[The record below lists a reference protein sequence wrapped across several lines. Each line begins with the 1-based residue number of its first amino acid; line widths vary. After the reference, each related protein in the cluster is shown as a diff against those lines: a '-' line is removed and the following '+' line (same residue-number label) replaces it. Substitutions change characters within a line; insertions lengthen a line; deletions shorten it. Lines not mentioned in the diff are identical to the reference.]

1 MTTFKNARRAIAG
14 PRNIII
20 WSGKGGV
27 GKTTTGQ
34 NIAWWLAAAG
44 RKVALVDTDSHPNS
58 GNFVDQSV
66 IPVDRW
72 FTLTHVIQQEK
83 ALLDA
88 MYQVRKGLYV
98 IPSDTNI
105 EAANGHI
112 IANEAQEVMIDRYH
126 EMTAALSPCPEEI
139 PAFHSEPRL
148 APAFFPELPF
158 VGEEEIL
165 ERPAYLDYLIWD
177 FGAEPGPL
185 GKAILRMPNC
195 EIWSPV
201 VLEPLPLQA
210 FAQMKDQLNKVF
222 KNHPESKPPIRGVF
236 PYKLTHKKEETV
248 EEFVKLYVAH
258 KDVFMRPIHED
269 LNVPPTQN
277 FYPARAIYEVNSG
290 TRAARELFEIAM
302 RIDGYQGQFK
312 KSPTCK
318 HCNEIYAWLQQELM
332 AGEGA

>member
-1 MTTFKNARRAIAG
+1 MNFFEQDARRTNE

-20 WSGKGGV
+20 WSGKGGS

-34 NIAWWLAAAG
+34 NVAWWLATAG
-44 RKVALVDTDSHPNS
+44 YQVALVDTDSHPNS
-58 GNFVDQSV
+58 GNFVDQNL
-66 IPVDRW
+66 IPPESW
-72 FTLTHVIQQEK
+72 FTLTDVIQREK
-83 ALLDA
+83 TLLDA
-88 MYQVRKGLYV
+88 IYQVRKGFYV

-105 EAANGHI
+105 EAASSFI

-126 EMTAALSPCPEEI
+126 DLAANLSPSPEED
-139 PAFHSEPRL
+139 PAFLSEPSL
-148 APAFFPELPF
+148 APTFFPDLPF
-158 VGEEEIL
+158 VEEHEVL

-195 EIWSPV
+195 EIWAPV

-210 FAQMKDQLNKVF
+210 FAQMKDQLGKLF
-222 KNHPESKPPIRGVF
+222 KNFPNRKPPIRGVF

-248 EEFVKLYVAH
+248 EEYVKLYVAH
-258 KDVFMRPIHED
+258 PDVFMRPVHED

-277 FYPARAIYEVNSG
+277 YYPARSIGEVNNK
-290 TRAARELFEIAM
+290 TRATREFFEIAM
-302 RIDGYQGQFK
+302 RIAGYQGQFR
-312 KSPTCK
+312 KSPICK
-318 HCNEIYAWLQQELM
+318 ACNDIHAWLQQEL

>member
-1 MTTFKNARRAIAG
+1 MTIFEKVARQING

-20 WSGKGGV
+20 WSGKGGS
-27 GKTTTGQ
+27 GKTTSGQ
-34 NIAWWLAAAG
+34 NIAWWLATAG

-58 GNFVDQSV
+58 GNFVDQSM
-66 IPVDRW
+66 IPADRW
-72 FTLTHVIQQEK
+72 FTLAHVIQQEK

-88 MYQVRKGLYV
+88 MYQVRKGLYI

-105 EAANGHI
+105 EAASSYI

-126 EMTAALSPCPEEI
+126 EMTAALSPRPEEI
-139 PAFHSEPRL
+139 PASHSEPRL
-148 APAFFPELPF
+148 APTSFPDLPF
-158 VGEEEIL
+158 VEEKEVL
-165 ERPAYLDYLIWD
+165 ERPAHLDYMIWD

-195 EIWSPV
+195 EIWSPA

-210 FAQMKDQLNKVF
+210 FAQMKDQLNKLF
-222 KNHPESKPPIRGVF
+222 KNFPERKPPIRGVF

-248 EEFVKLYVAH
+248 EEFVKLYLAH
-258 KDVFMRPIHED
+258 RDVFMRPIHED

-277 FYPARAIYEVNSG
+277 FYPARSIYEVNCA

-312 KSPTCK
+312 KSPPCK
-318 HCNEIYAWLQQELM
+318 YCSEIYAWLHQELA